1 MKHLSELLERLND
14 AEILY
19 KTADGS
25 LDSSPLE
32 VIVAREELKQS
43 RFLFDKQSAKL
54 AKELLSNEEF
64 LKEASRF
71 INVEEY

>member
-14 AEILY
+14 AESAY
-19 KTADGS
+19 TTADSFLDGGS
-25 LDSSPLE
+25 LQFIL
-32 VIVAREELKQS
+32 AKEELKQS
-43 RFLFDKQSAKL
+43 RFLFDKLSAKL
-54 AKELLSNEEF
+54 AKDLLSNDEF